1 MIPLFEIMHPDCDL
15 YFVFDNSR
23 NYHARRPD
31 GLSANSFNLIDGGK
45 NTPKLRETVYGV
57 GNIRQEM
64 QRQDGV
70 QKGIK
75 TILME
80 RGLWKA
86 GMLLDCKGECLGN
99 DCCARKLLAAQP
111 DFAGEKNWLQTV
123 VEARGHVQVFLPKFH
138 CELNF
143 IEMIWGY
150 TKAALRKRCKYSFE
164 DLKLNLPLQ
173 LESVPIAFIRRA
185 SRHCYRFMSGYRR
198 GFEGPIL
205 DYCVKQY
212 KSHRAIPMCI
222 SNAELTSKYEEH
234 IASKK

>member
-1 MIPLFEIMHPDCDL
+1 MVSGFTCDCHGFLKLEDGRKSYQIITPGKNGDGYWTNEDLVKQLALVIPLFEIMHPDCDL
-15 YFVFDNSR
+15 YFVFDNSQ

-31 GLSANSFNLIDGGK
+31 GLSANSFNLTDGGK

-99 DCCARKLLAAQP
+99 GCCARKTTRSSTR
-111 DFAGEKNWLQTV
+111 F
-123 VEARGHVQVFLPKFH
+123 
-138 CELNF
+138 C
-143 IEMIWGY
+143 
-150 TKAALRKRCKYSFE
+150 RCK
-164 DLKLNLPLQ
+164 
-173 LESVPIAFIRRA
+173 
-185 SRHCYRFMSGYRR
+185 
-198 GFEGPIL
+198 
-205 DYCVKQY
+205 
-212 KSHRAIPMCI
+212 
-222 SNAELTSKYEEH
+222 ELAPNSC
-234 IASKK
+234 